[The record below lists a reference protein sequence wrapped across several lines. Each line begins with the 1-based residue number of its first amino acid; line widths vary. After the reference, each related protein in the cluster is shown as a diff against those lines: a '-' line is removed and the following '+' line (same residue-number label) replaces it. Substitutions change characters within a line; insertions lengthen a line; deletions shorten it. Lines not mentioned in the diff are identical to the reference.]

1 MSAFIILTKEVFRR
15 FWKDNCLMSAQ
26 ALTYNTVFAFVPL
39 LAFALSMVQVFI
51 GKEEII
57 FRISQALS
65 QFLNPGALSKAQE
78 TILNLVQE
86 AQHTPLGAASM
97 IIFLTMVIG
106 LLMQFEEVINHIF
119 RVKAKRTF
127 FQKLA
132 IYWMGLT
139 LGPILVTLP
148 LGATIYLTHLG
159 FKGLGLVSFFSKF
172 WIIPTLVLLFVGVY
186 MYLPVKKISVKA
198 AFLGATVAAVLWI
211 LVASIYAV
219 YTTKAVAYSKLY
231 GSLAAIPL
239 FLLWLWLNW
248 TVVLLGAE
256 IASVFHYREKI
267 LAHYRYHN
275 SYSSLLLALG
285 VLLNIFHHAYHGY
298 KAPGLINLSYALK
311 ASPFRL
317 EKIILLLKKHGLV
330 YKLNGGYLLSRDA
343 EKIFLSEIQSAVEG
357 NLPDIPPEDSLLKV
371 AYEFLLEEKALW
383 QSKTL
388 KELYFQAKEE
398 INGSLSQVPA
408 EKS

>member
-1 MSAFIILTKEVFRR
+1 
-15 FWKDNCLMSAQ
+15 MSAQ

-39 LAFALSMVQVFI
+39 LAFAFSMVQIFI
-51 GKEEII
+51 GQEEII
-57 FRISQALS
+57 ARINQALS

-86 AQHTPLGAASM
+86 AQHAPLGAASM

-106 LLMQFEEVINHIF
+106 LLMQFEDVINHIF

-159 FKGLGLVSFFSKF
+159 FKGFGFVSFLSKF
-172 WIIPTLVLLFVGVY
+172 WIIPTLILLFMGVY
-186 MYLPVKKISVKA
+186 LFLPVKKISVKGA
-198 AFLGATVAAVLWI
+198 LLGATIAAILWL

-256 IASVFHYREKI
+256 IASVFHYKEKI

-275 SYSSLLLALG
+275 NYSNLLVALG
-285 VLLNIFHHAYHGY
+285 ILLNIFHPVYKGE
-298 KAPGLINLSYALK
+298 KAPGLLKLSHLLK
-311 ASPFRL
+311 ASPFKL
-317 EKIILLLKKHGLV
+317 EKIISLLKAKGLI
-330 YKLNGGYLLSRDA
+330 YKVNGSYLLAKDA
-343 EKIFLSEIQSAVEG
+343 EKIVLSEILEAIEG
-357 NLPDIPPEDSLLKV
+357 KLPDSPPEYSLLK
-371 AYEFLLEEKALW
+371 APYEFLLQEKTHW
-383 QSKTL
+383 QTKTL
-388 KELYFQAKEE
+388 KELYLQVEE
-398 INGSLSQVPA
+398 EVDGPLPEVPP

>member
-1 MSAFIILTKEVFRR
+1 MSAFIILIKEVFRR
-15 FWKDNCLMSAQ
+15 FWRDNCLMSAQ

-39 LAFALSMVQVFI
+39 LAFAFSMVQIFI
-51 GKEEII
+51 GQEEII
-57 FRISQALS
+57 ARINQALS

-86 AQHTPLGAASM
+86 AQHAPLGAASM

-106 LLMQFEEVINHIF
+106 LLMQFEDVINHIF

-159 FKGLGLVSFFSKF
+159 FKGFGFVSFLSKF
-172 WIIPTLVLLFVGVY
+172 WIIPTLILLFMGVY
-186 MYLPVKKISVKA
+186 LFLPVKKISVKGA
-198 AFLGATVAAVLWI
+198 LLGATIAAILWL

-256 IASVFHYREKI
+256 IASVFHYKEKI

-275 SYSSLLLALG
+275 NYSNLLVALG
-285 VLLNIFHHAYHGY
+285 ILLNIFHPVYKGE
-298 KAPGLINLSYALK
+298 KAPGLLKLSHLLK
-311 ASPFRL
+311 ASPFKL
-317 EKIILLLKKHGLV
+317 EKIISLLKAKGLI
-330 YKLNGGYLLSRDA
+330 YKVNGSYLLAKDA
-343 EKIFLSEIQSAVEG
+343 EKIVLSEILEAIEG
-357 NLPDIPPEDSLLKV
+357 KLPDSPPEYSLLK
-371 AYEFLLEEKALW
+371 APYEFLLQEKTHW
-383 QSKTL
+383 QTKTL
-388 KELYFQAKEE
+388 KELYLQVEE
-398 INGSLSQVPA
+398 EVDGPLPEVPP